1 MLESRQLLIF
11 LAAIAGVL
19 PFKTVVEAGGEEFK
33 RVGR

>member
-19 PFKTVVEAGGEEFK
+19 PFETVVEASGEVFK
-33 RVGR
+33 GVER